1 MSDLEALRQVS
12 ASSCVAKPLATSEAG
27 GSRLCGRP
35 SHGLGPVGH
44 RRTHRVRAFGL
55 LLLLIGVSACSSP
68 VVTDTAPTTTM
79 SAPDAT
85 LMDIDGNEVALVSL
99 WAEGPTILVFYR
111 GHW

>member
-1 MSDLEALRQVS
+1 
-12 ASSCVAKPLATSEAG
+12 
-27 GSRLCGRP
+27 
-35 SHGLGPVGH
+35 
-44 RRTHRVRAFGL
+44 
-55 LLLLIGVSACSSP
+55 